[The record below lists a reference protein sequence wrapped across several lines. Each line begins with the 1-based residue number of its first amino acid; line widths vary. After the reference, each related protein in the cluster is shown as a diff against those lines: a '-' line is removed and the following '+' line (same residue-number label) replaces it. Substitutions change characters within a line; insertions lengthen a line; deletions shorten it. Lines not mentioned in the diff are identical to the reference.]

1 MYRRG
6 WVVVTWTGFRDQCTH
21 LFKGLSSNV
30 DHLRVSITD
39 MGNHRAFIP
48 LCLRELRRRSTSS
61 VMKCH
66 LEQTEVSCRVQRT
79 GKPEG
84 FGNASNNTSEEC
96 GISGEA
102 AKGHNSTRSAVE
114 LSDEADIPST
124 LKMQVFQVTTRLSTC
139 YWGPTLNQS
148 TTTPPLRL
156 REYSQRTRTG
166 FQRNQHRG
174 CSFPHTVE
182 GPSQMTRLQTLGIN
196 RPIVDT
202 SYQPPFNRGYDFRS
216 LGDNKKRSI
225 TRTERMGSTPPG
237 QLFLCRGP

>member
-1 MYRRG
+1 MYTSFQRTIVKCR
-6 WVVVTWTGFRDQCTH
+6 
-21 LFKGLSSNV
+21 SSAC
-30 DHLRVSITD
+30 ITTTD
-39 MGNHRAFIP
+39 MGNHRAFNP

-156 REYSQRTRTG
+156 REYSQRPVPVSRETSTEAVHFLTRW
-166 FQRNQHRG
+166 RVHHR
-174 CSFPHTVE
+174 
-182 GPSQMTRLQTLGIN
+182 
-196 RPIVDT
+196 
-202 SYQPPFNRGYDFRS
+202 
-216 LGDNKKRSI
+216 
-225 TRTERMGSTPPG
+225 
-237 QLFLCRGP
+237 